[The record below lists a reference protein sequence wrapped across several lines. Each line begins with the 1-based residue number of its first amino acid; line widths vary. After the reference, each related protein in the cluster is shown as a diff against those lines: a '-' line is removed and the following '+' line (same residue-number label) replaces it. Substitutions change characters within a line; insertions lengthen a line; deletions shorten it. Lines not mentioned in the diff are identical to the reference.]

1 MAEHNTLGTA
11 GEKAAA
17 LYLAQQ
23 GYTLHERNWHDGH
36 YEIDIIA
43 EWHGTLVFVE
53 VKTRA
58 TSTYGQP
65 YEAVDA
71 DKEARLLRAAW
82 HYRQK
87 MQHHGPWR
95 FDIIS
100 LVGMGEPFEL
110 THITHASSSEV
121 VGTRPVTR

>member
-1 MAEHNTLGTA
+1 MAEHNDLGKA
-11 GEKAAA
+11 GEAAAA

-23 GYTLHERNWHDGH
+23 GYTLHERNWRDGRH
-36 YEIDIIA
+36 EIDLIA

-53 VKTRA
+53 VKTR
-58 TSTYGQP
+58 STTAYGQP

-71 DKEARLLRAAW
+71 DKEARLLQAAW

-100 LVGMGEPFEL
+100 LVGTAAPFDI
-110 THITHASSSEV
+110 THIKHASSSEV
-121 VGTRPVTR
+121 VGTKPAMR